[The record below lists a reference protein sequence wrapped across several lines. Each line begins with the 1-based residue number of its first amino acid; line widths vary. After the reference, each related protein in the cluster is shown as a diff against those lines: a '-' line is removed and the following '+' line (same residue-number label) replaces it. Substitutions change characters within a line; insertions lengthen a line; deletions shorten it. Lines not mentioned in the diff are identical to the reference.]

1 MEVSMKY
8 TKEQRID
15 IGRQIYT
22 HELSRREAADKYGV
36 GDASLDT
43 YVSMYKIS
51 IGIPTTNARVNNRH
65 AAANGKKQTAESV
78 PQTRIKS
85 SADALDIEAYQAM
98 SKEELINE
106 LIKAKVN
113 EARAKKGYEVKGDGV
128 NKEYISL
135 NSRNTKS

>member
-1 MEVSMKY
+1 MKY

-15 IGRQIYT
+15 IGRQVFNQEIS
-22 HELSRREAADKYGV
+22 HADAQVKYAV
-36 GDASLDT
+36 ASSCIDR
-43 YVSMYKIS
+43 YVQAYKIAN
-51 IGIPTTNARVNNRH
+51 GIPT
-65 AAANGKKQTAESV
+65 S
-78 PQTRIKS
+78 TRS
-85 SADALDIEAYQAM
+85 DEPTCSTLLRSENSPLDIEAYQAM

>member
-1 MEVSMKY
+1 MKY
-8 TKEQRID
+8 TKEQRIA

-98 SKEELINE
+98 SKDELINE

-113 EARAKKGYEVKGDGV
+113 EARAKKGYEVKGDGT